1 MNTDRVLLTHVGA
14 EKLRAELKNLKGK
27 ERPKVIQAI
36 AEARSHGDLSE
47 NAEYDAAKEQQGFIE
62 GRIVEL
68 ESNLSVA
75 EVINPSRIGADGKVV
90 FGATVEL
97 YDVHQDN
104 SVTYQLVGNLE
115 SDPEAGRISIRSP
128 IGRALIG
135 KQEGDEIEVNA
146 PSGKRI
152 YEILAVSYT

>member
-75 EVINPSRIGADGKVV
+75 EVINPSRIGVDGKVV